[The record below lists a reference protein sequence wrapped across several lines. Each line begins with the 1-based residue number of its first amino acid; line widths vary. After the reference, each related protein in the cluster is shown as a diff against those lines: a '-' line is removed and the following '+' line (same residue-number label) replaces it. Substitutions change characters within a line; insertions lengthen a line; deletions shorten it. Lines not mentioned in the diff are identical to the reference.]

1 MSKVFVP
8 EGFLNNTTVDSS
20 TSGNSQ
26 TIKSNVYVPEGFLES
41 FETEPSTID
50 KFKYGVAQETM
61 LLGDIYRLSV
71 AGITLLVRLLLKKKE
86 KK

>member
-50 KFKYGVAQETM
+50 RFISFKCG
-61 LLGDIYRLSV
+61 GD
-71 AGITLLVRLLLKKKE
+71 
-86 KK
+86 